1 MIVRKLRL
9 QRGWSQDQLATL
21 SGLSVRTVQ
30 RIERGQAPG
39 LESLKALAAVFEIEL
54 SQLQGNTMLSTSE
67 QGNTTG
73 VSREEREAMEYV
85 QALRGFY
92 GHLITYVVV
101 IAALFVINLLSS
113 PHYIWAVWPML
124 GWGIGVAVHAFN
136 LFRLPRLF
144 GPQWERNQ
152 IEKRLGRKL

>member
-1 MIVRKLRL
+1 
-9 QRGWSQDQLATL
+9 
-21 SGLSVRTVQ
+21 
-30 RIERGQAPG
+30 
-39 LESLKALAAVFEIEL
+39 
-54 SQLQGNTMLSTSE
+54 
-67 QGNTTG
+67 
-73 VSREEREAMEYV
+73 
-85 QALRGFY
+85 
-92 GHLITYVVV
+92 VVV